1 MSLFTSIDLSELP
14 PPSIVEA
21 LDYEAIL
28 AATKNELQKIA
39 PEIDV
44 DNLLESDPVSKLL
57 QVMAYREMHLR
68 QRINESAQ
76 GVMLATATGANLD
89 NLAALV
95 NIKRLVIDPGDP
107 DASIDP
113 VYEDDAR
120 LRARTQLAFEGFS
133 TAGPRG
139 AYLFH
144 ALSASALVKDA
155 AVYSDFPG
163 EVEVRI
169 LSSEDNGAASNELL
183 TQVANVLNADEIRPI
198 TDLVKVKSADIVPY
212 TINAT
217 LILTPGVGSQE
228 VLASARA
235 AAQAFIDK
243 HHKLG
248 SDITRAALFSALYH
262 PGVQNIELHEP
273 STDIL
278 IEQSEAP
285 FGRIGAIDSAEHPT
299 SVPVNMAA
307 GMTFTNQ
314 SDVAGQIAGTVA
326 ITPALDDQDI
336 THYALY
342 WGGNNAQ
349 KLPLGAKIYVSSGK
363 ELILDHDNAINLS
376 ITSLDGK
383 TIFLQE
389 KDYTLGNATVAVLN
403 ALMEDA
409 PLRVTYDLP
418 AIAELE
424 KGADLAHRFAP
435 NTVIPTGATHLIV
448 FTKNEFGEMLYGVS
462 TEI

>member
-14 PPSIVEA
+14 PPSIVED
-21 LDYEAIL
+21 LDYEVIL
-28 AATKNELQKIA
+28 AATKSELQRIA
-39 PEIDV
+39 PEIAV
-44 DNLLESDPVSKLL
+44 DSLLESDPVSKLL

-95 NIKRLVIDPGDP
+95 NIQRLLLEPGDP

-113 VYEDDAR
+113 VYEDDDR

-155 AVYSDFPG
+155 AVYSESPG

-169 LSSEDNGAASNELL
+169 LSSEDNGIASSELL
-183 TQVANVLNADEIRPI
+183 TEVASVLNADEVRPI
-198 TDLVKVKSADIVPY
+198 TDLVSVKSAEIVPY

-217 LILTPGVGSQE
+217 LVLSPGVGSRE
-228 VLASARA
+228 VLESARA

-243 HHKLG
+243 HSKLG
-248 SDITRAALFSALYH
+248 SDISRAALFSALYH

-273 STDIL
+273 SSDIL
-278 IEQSEAP
+278 VEQSEAP
-285 FGRIGAIDSAEHPT
+285 FGTIGTIDSAEHPT
-299 SVPVNMAA
+299 SVPLNMAA
-307 GMTFTNQ
+307 AVTVDPRNQ
-314 SDVAGQIAGTVA
+314 EIGKVIV
-326 ITPALDDQDI
+326 TPANDERDI
-336 THYALY
+336 SHYALY

-349 KLPLGAKIYVSSGK
+349 KLPLGTKIYVSSGT
-363 ELILDHDNAINLS
+363 ELVLDHGNVINLL
-376 ITSLDGK
+376 ITNLDS
-383 TIFLQE
+383 TIVFLQGQ
-389 KDYTLGNATVAVLN
+389 DYTVENDTVSIQN
-403 ALMEDA
+403 ALMEGA
-409 PLRVTYDLP
+409 PLRVSYELP
-418 AIAELE
+418 AIAKLE
-424 KGADLAHRFAP
+424 KGGELTHILDPFIG
-435 NTVIPTGATHLIV
+435 IPGGATHIIV
-448 FTKNEFGEMLYGVS
+448 FTENEFGEMVYGIS